1 MHSYIATFG
10 DSGDRYIKHTC
21 RCTYLPGTVI
31 NIRAFGTRF
40 WPLVRFRAVSQR
52 AHLTP
57 APPDLFCI
65 DNDNNNN
72 MKLNH
77 RGCAVGRSPNYQ
89 TTFIHL
95 SKIHSLTYPGASFR
109 VQTYPVDIYMT

>member
-1 MHSYIATFG
+1 MYKVYVLVYI
-10 DSGDRYIKHTC
+10 S
-21 RCTYLPGTVI
+21 TVI
-31 NIRAFGTRF
+31 SIRAFRTRF
-40 WPLVRFRAVSQR
+40 WPLVRFRALSRR

-65 DNDNNNN
+65 DNNNNNN

-77 RGCAVGRSPNYQ
+77 RGCAVGRIPNYQ

-109 VQTYPVDIYMT
+109 VQTYPVDIHMT